1 VGRYK
6 LLPLLHQKGD
16 PTMKKKCPTRSSPSI
31 QDNLFEVPQQD
42 QPASKFISVYR
53 VSLVKDK
60 SVSFEKRCLSNSVQA
75 RPILRK
81 LIEAYGQPDREQFC
95 VLLLNAKNEIIG
107 LNIVSTGC
115 LTSTTVHPREVLKP
129 AIIANSAA
137 MILCHNHPSNDP
149 APSQEDIAVTKNI
162 VQAAKI
168 MGIQVH
174 EHLIINM
181 DDDRYYSF
189 ADHGLIQSAY
199 DAIT

>member
-1 VGRYK
+1 
-6 LLPLLHQKGD
+6 
-16 PTMKKKCPTRSSPSI
+16 MKKKCPTSSLPSI
-31 QDNLFEVPQQD
+31 QENLFEIPQD
-42 QPASKFISVYR
+42 KPVSKFISVYR
-53 VSLVKDK
+53 VSLVKDR
-60 SVSFEKRCLSNSVQA
+60 SVSFEKRTLSNSVQA
-75 RPILRK
+75 RPIFRK
-81 LIEAYGQPDREQFC
+81 LIEEYGQPDREQFC

-129 AIIANSAA
+129 AIIANSSA

-149 APSQEDIAVTKNI
+149 EPSQEDIAVTKTI

-168 MGIQVH
+168 MGILVH

-199 DAIT
+199 DAIA

>member
-1 VGRYK
+1 MNNSV
-6 LLPLLHQKGD
+6 LAFLHQKGD
-16 PTMKKKCPTRSSPSI
+16 PTMKKKCPTSSSSSSI
-31 QDNLFEVPQQD
+31 QENLFETPQD

-81 LIEAYGQPDREQFC
+81 LIEEYGQPDREQFC

-129 AIIANSAA
+129 AIIANSSA

-149 APSQEDIAVTKNI
+149 EPSQEDIAVTKTI

-168 MGIQVH
+168 IWFFCF
-174 EHLIINM
+174 E
-181 DDDRYYSF
+181 RR
-189 ADHGLIQSAY
+189 
-199 DAIT
+199 